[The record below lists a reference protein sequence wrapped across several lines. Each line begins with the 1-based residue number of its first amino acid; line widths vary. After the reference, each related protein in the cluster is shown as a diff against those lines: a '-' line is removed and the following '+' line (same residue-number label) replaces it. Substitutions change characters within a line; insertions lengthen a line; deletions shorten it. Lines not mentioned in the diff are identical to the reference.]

1 MIRHRTAPFST
12 LRRIAPDSR
21 RALHIVARIIAMFTL
36 MWCVTPLH
44 AQSDPILTQYWAMP
58 TYYNPGA
65 IGTTDYIR
73 IRGGARLQWLGIEN
87 APKSFL
93 GAADSP
99 FKLLG
104 RRWGVGV
111 TVTQESLGLF
121 SNLYLGAQLG
131 TSFKAF
137 KGTLSIGVQAAYY
150 NSRFRS
156 TDIFIPDGDDYHDS
170 NDTALPDKDLSGN
183 SPDFSVGLWYSHKL
197 FNVGLSAQHLLQPKV
212 KLFAEGDKTSE
223 THDYETEL
231 QRTIYFTADSN
242 IELKNTLFTLQP
254 SVLVYSNLSS
264 FGADI
269 TARVMYNKMFSAGVA
284 YRWNQGVGIM
294 LGVELKN
301 FILGYA
307 YDIPTNAIAKGSS
320 GSHELVA
327 GYRFK
332 LDFSGK
338 NKNRHRSIRIM

>member
-1 MIRHRTAPFST
+1 MI
-12 LRRIAPDSR
+12 LRPIHTSARRFRILSSR
-21 RALHIVARIIAMFTL
+21 ILRLALLILAVCGALPAR
-36 MWCVTPLH
+36 
-44 AQSDPILTQYWAMP
+44 AQSDPILAQYWAMP
-58 TYYNPGA
+58 NYYNPGA

-73 IRGGARLQWLGIEN
+73 IRGAARLQWLGIEN

-93 GAADSP
+93 GVADSP

-104 RRWGVGV
+104 RRWGIGV

-121 SNLYLGAQLG
+121 SNLHIGGQFG

-137 KGTLSIGVQAAYY
+137 KGILSIGVQAAYY
-150 NSRFRS
+150 NSRFRG
-156 TDIFIPDGDDYHDS
+156 TEIYVPDGDDFHDS
-170 NDTALPDKDLSGN
+170 NDTALPNKDLSGN
-183 SPDFSVGLWYSHKL
+183 APDFSVGLWYSHRL
-197 FNVGLSAQHLLQPKV
+197 FNVGISAQHLLQPKV
-212 KLFAEGDKTSE
+212 KLFAEGDRTSE

-231 QRTIYFTADSN
+231 RRTLYFMADSN

-254 SVLVYSNLSS
+254 SVLVYTDMSS

-269 TARVMYNKMFSAGVA
+269 TARAMYNRMFSAGVA
-284 YRWNQGVGIM
+284 YRWNQGVSIM

-307 YDIPTNAIAKGSS
+307 YDIPTNAIARGSS